1 MQVVNATSDIVIE
14 DKKSKHNIN
23 IILFT
28 VIAILGLIAL
38 DQYFKVYIKTTMQL
52 HTETKVLGD
61 WFRLHFTENP
71 GMAFGLELDFLGGY
85 GKLTLTLFRLIAV
98 VFGFYLLA
106 KQIKRGAHKGFLFC
120 IALILAGAIGN
131 LIDSIFYGVI
141 FKDINYYVG
150 GYFHGHVVDMLY
162 FPVIQGHYWSWIPK
176 LGGQDFTFFSPVF
189 NLADAFISTGAI
201 AIFVFQGVFFPKAK
215 KEELIPDGE
224 DLPDE
229 FIDDGTAGIV
239 QE

>member
-1 MQVVNATSDIVIE
+1 MEFSSTTDTVTTDVKVKNKLGVVVF
-14 DKKSKHNIN
+14 
-23 IILFT
+23 II
-28 VIAILGLIAL
+28 IAILGLIAL
-38 DQYFKVYIKTTMQL
+38 DQWLKIHIKTTMQL
-52 HTETKVLGD
+52 HTETKVVGD

-85 GKLTLTLFRLIAV
+85 GKLALTLFRLLAV

-106 KQIKRGAHKGFLFC
+106 KQVIKGAHKGFLFC

-131 LIDSIFYGVI
+131 LIDSIFYGVL

-176 LGGQDFTFFSPVF
+176 LGGQNFTFFSPVF

-201 AIFVFQGVFFPKAK
+201 AIFVFQGVFFSKLK
-215 KEELIPDGE
+215 KEEIIPEGD
-224 DLPDE
+224 DLPNG
-229 FIDDGTAGIV
+229 FIDDGTADIV

>member
-1 MQVVNATSDIVIE
+1 MQEVNSTSAIFIEPRKGKNNFNTVLILVVS
-14 DKKSKHNIN
+14 
-23 IILFT
+23 
-28 VIAILGLIAL
+28 ILGLIAL
-38 DQYFKVYIKTTMQL
+38 DQWFKVHIKTTMQL

-106 KQIKRGAHKGFLFC
+106 KQIQRGAHKGFLFC

-162 FPVIQGHYWSWIPK
+162 FPVVQGHYWSWIPK

-189 NLADAFISTGAI
+189 NLADSFISTGAI
-201 AIFVFQGVFFPKAK
+201 AIFVFQSIFFPKIK
-215 KEELIPDGE
+215 KEELIPEGD
-224 DLPDE
+224 DLPNE
-229 FIDDGTAGIV
+229 FIDDGTADIV